1 MKYLL
6 ATTLLLTLWNLY
18 NHAVD
23 DKLIRHRVSCLEMNF
38 VWTGERCI
46 DLSPTPYGNE

>member
-6 ATTLLLTLWNLY
+6 TITLLLTLWNLY

-23 DKLIRHRVSCLEMNF
+23 DRLMRHRVSCLEMNF

-46 DLSPTPYGNE
+46 DLSTPTRRNP